1 MRLRTWW
8 PGPIL
13 GFYRDLELQP
23 YQPFL
28 EAVSDYIGLRK
39 VLYGLTH
46 SLSLSPLS
54 PSLSVC
60 LCLSLFLSSS
70 FATGSEY
77 VRTSFN
83 PDAAGL
89 KGLEWDSAELFRV
102 SQLHSNGQLARLVMM
117 TAEMASSKSSLH
129 V

>member
-1 MRLRTWW
+1 MASLT
-8 PGPIL
+8 
-13 GFYRDLELQP
+13 
-23 YQPFL
+23 PF
-28 EAVSDYIGLRK
+28 
-39 VLYGLTH
+39 
-46 SLSLSPLS
+46 LSLSPLS

-83 PDAAGL
+83 PDASGL
-89 KGLEWDSAELFRV
+89 EGLEWDSAELFRV
-102 SQLHSNGQLARLVMM
+102 SQLHSNSQLSRLVMM

-129 V
+129 VIV

>member
-1 MRLRTWW
+1 MPAFSGSCVWFEESIVW
-8 PGPIL
+8 PHSL
-13 GFYRDLELQP
+13 
-23 YQPFL
+23 PFSL
-28 EAVSDYIGLRK
+28 SPFSLPFC
-39 VLYGLTH
+39 
-46 SLSLSPLS
+46 LSLS
-54 PSLSVC
+54 
-60 LCLSLFLSSS
+60 LSLFLSSS